1 FGIGFWSRFG
11 LLPKAERLRDSFG
24 MEFAEEVDEFGVLQL
39 SRVLLPVD
47 EPVLSE
53 ESGHGRFAEDVEV
66 GPLHPPVGPTV
77 SGGNNLMDFLLIFFG
92 FRGHGTIINIA
103 FKPRTSTSIDVDRNK
118 IVSAPV
124 VGRFGAG
131 GQTGV
136 GIPRAG
142 HLGLNA
148 FIFFVK
154 DAIALL
160 GDGQGQVLLPEA
172 VGHGPRIAPPV
183 ARVYEDFDCH
193 QLSLLTTFLAPLYNP
208 TDASP

>member
-1 FGIGFWSRFG
+1 ETRS
-11 LLPKAERLRDSFG
+11 AS
-24 MEFAEEVDEFGVLQL
+24 
-39 SRVLLPVD
+39 
-47 EPVLSE
+47 
-53 ESGHGRFAEDVEV
+53 
-66 GPLHPPVGPTV
+66 
-77 SGGNNLMDFLLIFFG
+77 
-92 FRGHGTIINIA
+92 
-103 FKPRTSTSIDVDRNK
+103 SIDVDRNK
-118 IVSAPV
+118 IVRARV

-172 VGHGPRIAPPV
+172 VSHGPRIAPPV
-183 ARVYEDFDCH
+183 ARVNEDFDCH

-208 TDASP
+208 TDASPIAIPDTIPCTTSPGETRKTPATTPRARANSGANLAGIPVLFAASTSAMISPTSAASSKPTM